1 MTKPSK
7 RVPRWQAA
15 FLRALSRCGNVR
27 MAAEAAGIDKT
38 VTYSR
43 RKADPR
49 FAVAW
54 DRAKVRA
61 AARLSA
67 GLVSDLRDAARG
79 VPGTAVAD
87 ARPLVIHAGHSFL
100 PPRLQRSRA
109 RGWNA
114 ERERAFLQRLADT
127 GNVAEAAR
135 SIGMTCPSIYKRR
148 AQDSVFRKAWDA
160 ALAAGIAALEE
171 QLIEATVASLD
182 PDIPLPAGLP
192 LVDVASAI
200 HMVDMYRRREGG
212 MMRRRVTPPSLD
224 DPAIRASIIR
234 KLVATEREAAR
245 EQARQRRRD
254 AQSC

>member
-7 RVPRWQAA
+7 RAPRWQAA
-15 FLRALSRCGNVR
+15 FLRALARCGNVR

-49 FAVAW
+49 FAAAW
-54 DRAKVRA
+54 DRAKARS

-67 GLVSDLRDAARG
+67 GLVSDLRDAT
-79 VPGTAVAD
+79 PGKAAD

-114 ERERAFLQRLADT
+114 ARERAFLQRLADT